1 MALARPTIQEAKGWL
16 SLGSTPSVCHHHRL
30 HRTLCGPCLVSAPP
44 SDFPTSTLG
53 IPTDIF
59 SPLLAH
65 NIARARLSVASSL
78 TNHHCASL
86 IHTLSIMSQRPST
99 PVKVP
104 SSAANYTPA
113 TLDPDLR
120 SQINTILLKDG
131 HITKLVLLTTIP
143 KPVPLTQFL
152 PVSRIQEALLHALN
166 SNSSNWPTTI
176 QNHALTL
183 LRSGEVT
190 TYPALLRRVLEDVR
204 EGQPSSTS
212 STNGKS
218 SSAAAATNGNGDTK
232 KTNGTPASDKLPL
245 AIPTSVIEEALRI
258 TRECLDS
265 VCEIEEKGS
274 G

>member
-1 MALARPTIQEAKGWL
+1 
-16 SLGSTPSVCHHHRL
+16 
-30 HRTLCGPCLVSAPP
+30 
-44 SDFPTSTLG
+44 
-53 IPTDIF
+53 
-59 SPLLAH
+59 
-65 NIARARLSVASSL
+65 
-78 TNHHCASL
+78 
-86 IHTLSIMSQRPST
+86 MSQRPST

-131 HITKLVLLTTIP
+131 HITK
-143 KPVPLTQFL
+143 
-152 PVSRIQEALLHALN
+152 IQEALLHALN

-176 QNHALTL
+176 QNHALAL

-190 TYPALLRRVLEDVR
+190 TYPALLHRVLEDVR

-218 SSAAAATNGNGDTK
+218 SSAAATTNGNGDTK
-232 KTNGTPASDKLPL
+232 KTNGTPASDKSPL
-245 AIPTSVIEEALRI
+245 AIPTSVIEEAMRI

>member
-1 MALARPTIQEAKGWL
+1 M
-16 SLGSTPSVCHHHRL
+16 
-30 HRTLCGPCLVSAPP
+30 
-44 SDFPTSTLG
+44 
-53 IPTDIF
+53 
-59 SPLLAH
+59 
-65 NIARARLSVASSL
+65 SS
-78 TNHHCASL
+78 
-86 IHTLSIMSQRPST
+86 RPST

-131 HITKLVLLTTIP
+131 HITK
-143 KPVPLTQFL
+143 
-152 PVSRIQEALLHALN
+152 IQEALLHALN

-176 QNHALTL
+176 QNHALAL

-218 SSAAAATNGNGDTK
+218 SSAAATTNGNGDTK
-232 KTNGTPASDKLPL
+232 KPNGTPASDKPPL

>member
-1 MALARPTIQEAKGWL
+1 
-16 SLGSTPSVCHHHRL
+16 
-30 HRTLCGPCLVSAPP
+30 
-44 SDFPTSTLG
+44 
-53 IPTDIF
+53 
-59 SPLLAH
+59 
-65 NIARARLSVASSL
+65 
-78 TNHHCASL
+78 
-86 IHTLSIMSQRPST
+86 MSQRPST

-131 HITKLVLLTTIP
+131 HITK
-143 KPVPLTQFL
+143 
-152 PVSRIQEALLHALN
+152 IQEALLHALN

-176 QNHALTL
+176 QNHALAL

-212 STNGKS
+212 SANGKS
-218 SSAAAATNGNGDTK
+218 SSAAATTNGNGDTK
-232 KTNGTPASDKLPL
+232 KANGTPASDKPPL